1 MANLGKQFLVWLNLS
16 GSLSDVSIVIWI
28 LHDLTFNL
36 ERKVQE
42 ILGVEW
48 DNQPQPSSIVFD
60 RLCSTF
66 AQYYP
71 WQKTHLI
78 SLDLLFL
85 GSKSVPRILSI
96 LTSLPFLCNFAIA
109 DFAIIL
115 AGYCKL
121 LFGHNLICQCLLKS
135 VPSYSHKCVDV
146 LILTHFNRNGKGAL
160 GYNLQSINSRYR
172 NSFYCIKKL
181 MNRFPP
187 QSLI

>member
-1 MANLGKQFLVWLNLS
+1 MLATFFIVLVIFSVLNQSPTSQCCHQHTSSPTSVTNIDVTPTGGPPPITHDNTKKKVNFKYLVILTSTQICYGQSWKKVLVWLNLS

-71 WQKTHLI
+71 WQK
-78 SLDLLFL
+78 
-85 GSKSVPRILSI
+85 
-96 LTSLPFLCNFAIA
+96 
-109 DFAIIL
+109 
-115 AGYCKL
+115 
-121 LFGHNLICQCLLKS
+121 
-135 VPSYSHKCVDV
+135 
-146 LILTHFNRNGKGAL
+146 
-160 GYNLQSINSRYR
+160 
-172 NSFYCIKKL
+172 NSFDFTGSVI
-181 MNRFPP
+181 FGF
-187 QSLI
+187 